1 MSYTANT
8 TSVLNPKH
16 VLPRVQAY
24 RNKMLVG
31 KAICD
36 TRYADNL
43 VSGDRID
50 FGYMTDVRVQNYTPG
65 TLLDIDPATVSAD
78 YLNISTTQAA
88 TFSIEEPQ
96 VKQSAVKDL
105 ESTLSFQCA
114 HQLGSFVDQAVLY
127 AGTSQAAN
135 SLYSGATQTINGGTA
150 YDVFADAGAELDFAS
165 AGAGGRFA
173 VVDPAMAA
181 KIQKN
186 LVANGFNIADSTL
199 VNGFKGNFGGF
210 DVYVSNNLRSTTTL
224 KAATTPTAGD
234 TITILG
240 VTWTV
245 VADGTA
251 TNAGEVSTGANAAD
265 FQAIIRAAINGTAQ
279 PNAGDYVDVSTANR
293 RKLQNAQVSCAAF
306 AGNVAVISGYGRLNP
321 SETLTAA
328 ADGFSVGEVNNFL
341 FGVYGAIALGLQQAP
356 KMKTNPIEGSLAD
369 EYKMWQ
375 LYGTDVFE
383 RDTYRLAKVANLVTA
398 ATV

>member
-1 MSYTANT
+1 M
-8 TSVLNPKH
+8 
-16 VLPRVQAY
+16 
-24 RNKMLVG
+24 
-31 KAICD
+31 
-36 TRYADNL
+36 
-43 VSGDRID
+43 
-50 FGYMTDVRVQNYTPG
+50 
-65 TLLDIDPATVSAD
+65 
-78 YLNISTTQAA
+78 
-88 TFSIEEPQ
+88 
-96 VKQSAVKDL
+96 
-105 ESTLSFQCA
+105 
-114 HQLGSFVDQAVLY
+114 
-127 AGTSQAAN
+127 
-135 SLYSGATQTINGGTA
+135 
-150 YDVFADAGAELDFAS
+150 FADAGAELDFAS
-165 AGAGGRFA
+165 AGAGGRFS

-251 TNAGEVSTGANAAD
+251 ASAGEVSTGANAAD
-265 FQAIIRAAINGTAQ
+265 FQAIIRAAINGTTQ

-293 RKLQNAQVSCAAF
+293 RKLQNAQVACAAF
-306 AGNVAVISGYGRLNP
+306 AGNLAVISGYGRLNP

-356 KMKTNPIEGSLAD
+356 KMKTNPIQGSLAD